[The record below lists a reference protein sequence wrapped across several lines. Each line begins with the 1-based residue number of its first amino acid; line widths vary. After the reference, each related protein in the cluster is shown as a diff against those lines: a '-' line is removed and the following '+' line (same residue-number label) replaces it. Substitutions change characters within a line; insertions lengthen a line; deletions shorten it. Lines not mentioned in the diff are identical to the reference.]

1 MKHPHETSQKLSK
14 TTIILLVNKRSGT
27 LHHQIE
33 ITMKMHTMF
42 DKYKLVLEKFMYGC
56 FCNLFHSLGGAAGS
70 WFGGTMTYITDGWT
84 GASGFWGT
92 SRGMATYKIKIHL
105 GLHAFTS
112 IKSAIFR
119 HDICLLLYIYFMII
133 AIRFFSLTLSMTL
146 PGFPHST
153 GSTHLSI
160 IYWDMVTNR
169 MKSD

>member
-1 MKHPHETSQKLSK
+1 MAHYITRLKLLWRCILCLINTNLYSK
-14 TTIILLVNKRSGT
+14 
-27 LHHQIE
+27 
-33 ITMKMHTMF
+33 
-42 DKYKLVLEKFMYGC
+42 KLCMVMEVSYGC

-84 GASGFWGT
+84 GASGLWGT

-112 IKSAIFR
+112 IKSATFWN
-119 HDICLLLYIYFMII
+119 DICLLLHIYFMII
-133 AIRFFSLTLSMTL
+133 AIRFFSLILSMTQ

-160 IYWDMVTNR
+160 IFWDMVSNR
-169 MKSD
+169 LKSD